1 MGRDVAQSP
10 GLGAWVAGA
19 RPRTLAAAL
28 APVAVGTGV
37 AAGFGEAKAP
47 EAVLAGIVAIGL
59 QVGVNYAND
68 YSDGL
73 RGTDAER
80 VGPTRLVASGLASPK
95 AVRHAAIASIGVAG
109 VAGLVLAVLVTPWL
123 IVVGAAC
130 MVAAWTYTGGP
141 WPYGYKGFGEL
152 FVFLCFG
159 VVATVGTA
167 YVQMDRL
174 SLVALVASVPTGLL
188 AVALLDVNNL
198 RDLAGDAASGKR
210 TLSVRV
216 GERWARWMVAF
227 EIEAA
232 FLVVLVLAIF
242 VQRPWAALALL
253 ALPLGLRATW
263 SVLSGASGRA
273 LIGALGRAALAQV
286 AVAVLLGLGLG
297 LGR

>member
-1 MGRDVAQSP
+1 MGSDVAP
-10 GLGAWVAGA
+10 RAGLGAWVAGA

-28 APVAVGTGV
+28 SPVAVGTGV
-37 AAGFGEAKAP
+37 AAGFGEARAP

-174 SLVALVASVPTGLL
+174 SAVAFGASVVTGLL

-198 RDLAGDAASGKR
+198 RDLPGDAASGKL
-210 TLSVRV
+210 TLAVRV
-216 GERWARWMVAF
+216 GERWARWLVAF

-232 FLVVLVLAIF
+232 FA
-242 VQRPWAALALL
+242 AALALAL
-253 ALPLGLRATW
+253 FAHRPWALLALVALPLGLRAAW

-273 LIGALGRAALAQV
+273 LIGSLGRAALTQV
-286 AVAVLLGLGLG
+286 VVAVLLGLGLG